1 MRGIYAPPRSPLAI
15 FAGQRT
21 FLLEVEVELELS
33 WMWTQAN
40 IINFLLTLEINPC
53 VNEILGEYATLEQEI
68 QERDRKD
75 STRDH
80 APLIQAEDATL
91 VNTDGL
97 SIEEVVAA
105 IVNLYEQKVQN
116 R

>member
-1 MRGIYAPPRSPLAI
+1 VLFRSDL
-15 FAGQRT
+15 
-21 FLLEVEVELELS
+21 
-33 WMWTQAN
+33 
-40 IINFLLTLEINPC
+40 
-53 VNEILGEYATLEQEI
+53 ATLEQEI

-75 STRDH
+75 STRDY

-97 SIEEVVAA
+97 TIEEVVAA

-116 R
+116 

>member
-1 MRGIYAPPRSPLAI
+1 MYFPTQKRAKRRQADLITQGQLAPDL
-15 FAGQRT
+15 
-21 FLLEVEVELELS
+21 
-33 WMWTQAN
+33 
-40 IINFLLTLEINPC
+40 
-53 VNEILGEYATLEQEI
+53 ATLEHEI

-80 APLIQAEDATL
+80 SPLTQAVDATL

-105 IVNLYEQKVQN
+105 IVNLYEQKVLTP
-116 R
+116 